1 MQARLVL
8 LALMK
13 LKPEDHK
20 FGDNPDIYQVQGQPG
35 LHSITLFQKE
45 G

>member
-1 MQARLVL
+1 MAQF

-20 FGDNPDIYQVQGQPG
+20 FGDNPAIYEVQGQSG
-35 LHSITLFQKE
+35 LHSTTLFQKE